1 MSDLNDVLKK
11 IEATEANLAKLDRIW
26 REIADMLPSVN
37 IGLLGGTIAGVE
49 DEPRYQ
55 ELERNFEHIRKAMP
69 KLDDFEIS
77 NCIVPCE
84 SILQNMIDLVDLD
97 EPFASLDYQY
107 SLTRQGEVLS
117 KYRFRLNVKRRDL
130 AREFVGILS
139 QEITAI
145 LDTLKSEVNG
155 WSEDRKMP
163 QKKWESIDQKAKEIE
178 ALLGGHLKKLPEWG
192 DFRRHVHFGKG
203 CDFHDIFERDWPAIQ
218 EKMTEILYGEEDPIP
233 IGVKDI
239 GSLIASKPTGRIVTA
254 LKWSALNDEKFE
266 RLIYNVIKDTP
277 GYENLQW
284 LMHTNAPDRG
294 RDLSVS
300 RIQQDGL
307 GGSRCLRIL
316 VQCKRVKSSLR
327 TDDVVQLQ
335 TRMRLWEP
343 PRIDE
348 LIIATTGRFT
358 QDAVQW
364 VEKHNRSDTALF
376 INMWPENHI
385 ESLLAQRPELI
396 AEFGLR

>member
-1 MSDLNDVLKK
+1 
-11 IEATEANLAKLDRIW
+11 
-26 REIADMLPSVN
+26 
-37 IGLLGGTIAGVE
+37 
-49 DEPRYQ
+49 
-55 ELERNFEHIRKAMP
+55 
-69 KLDDFEIS
+69 
-77 NCIVPCE
+77 
-84 SILQNMIDLVDLD
+84 
-97 EPFASLDYQY
+97 
-107 SLTRQGEVLS
+107 
-117 KYRFRLNVKRRDL
+117 
-130 AREFVGILS
+130 
-139 QEITAI
+139 
-145 LDTLKSEVNG
+145 
-155 WSEDRKMP
+155 
-163 QKKWESIDQKAKEIE
+163 
-178 ALLGGHLKKLPEWG
+178 
-192 DFRRHVHFGKG
+192 
-203 CDFHDIFERDWPAIQ
+203 
-218 EKMTEILYGEEDPIP
+218 MTEILYGEENPDPIP
-233 IGVKDI
+233 IGVEDL